1 MGYTTWFTGGLEFDK
16 PVSEELAKYI
26 EEFSLV
32 RHMKRDVEKIKEIYP
47 NWQELCFNG
56 ELGID
61 GEYFI
66 GGGCWDNIPGTKTH
80 DESIVNGNHTGG
92 SCPGLWCQWIIEE
105 NELVWDQGE
114 KFYEY
119 DAWLIYLIKHF
130 IAPSGYKL
138 NGEIQFQG
146 EDEDD
151 FGTICVADNEVEV
164 KYGMRIMDL
173 SEIDT
178 NDLIAELS
186 SRGYTV
192 QN

>member
-1 MGYTTWFTGGLEFDK
+1 MGYKTWFTGGLEFDK
-16 PVSEELAKYI
+16 PVSEKLANYI
-26 EEFSLV
+26 NAFANV
-32 RHMKRDVEKIKEIYP
+32 RHMKRDNEKIKEIFPDWEQY
-47 NWQELCFNG
+47 CFNG
-56 ELGID
+56 NLGED

-66 GGGCWDNIPGTKTH
+66 GEIEINKLTDCNDTSVLKRNYPPETQ
-80 DESIVNGNHTGG
+80 
-92 SCPGLWCQWIIEE
+92 PGLWCQWVVEG
-105 NELVWDQGE
+105 NEIVWDDGE

-119 DAWLIYLIKHF
+119 DSWLIYLIKNF
-130 IAPSGYKL
+130 IEPSGYKL

-151 FGTICVADNEVEV
+151 FGTICVVDNVVEV

-178 NDLIAELS
+178 NDLVAELTN
-186 SRGYTV
+186 RGFTV